1 MDDSCVIGK
10 KQVIVS
16 GDRVL
21 VSPASPEERTRSGL
35 YLPESAV
42 DGRRVSGGWVEAVG
56 PGYPVASSTE
66 SAEPWKSSAEPVRY
80 IPLQACKGDFVL
92 YVSKSAWEIR
102 LEGEKHF
109 VVPNSAVL
117 LILREEWQ
125 PAE

>member
-21 VSPASPEERTRSGL
+21 VSPSSPEERTRSGL
-35 YLPESAV
+35 YLPESAA

-56 PGYPVASSTE
+56 PGYPIPTRTE
-66 SAEPWKSSAEPVRY
+66 SSEPWKPSSEPVRY
-80 IPLQACKGDFVL
+80 IPLQVSKGDFVL

-102 LEGEKHF
+102 LEGQKHF